1 MNIKIKTKDT
11 SFEITLPWS
20 NPSLDMVLTVLK
32 ESFKELEAYEISK
45 TRGTNK

>member
-11 SFEITLPWS
+11 SYEITTPWN

-32 ESFKELEAYEISK
+32 ESFVEIKAYEISK
-45 TRGTNK
+45 TGGDSK